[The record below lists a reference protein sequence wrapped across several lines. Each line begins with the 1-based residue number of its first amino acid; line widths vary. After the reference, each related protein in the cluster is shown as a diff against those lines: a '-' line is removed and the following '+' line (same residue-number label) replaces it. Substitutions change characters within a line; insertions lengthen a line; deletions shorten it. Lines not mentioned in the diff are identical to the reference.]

1 MSIDWATAELV
12 AGLAAGTSPP
22 GAPLHH
28 DLVTVADRAAAR
40 VTEVTGLAPQHELPP
55 VEVVDRATWARANVS
70 TMRTTLEP
78 AMRKAT
84 LPPGGGVL
92 VGLETGAL
100 VGLMSRAVLGQYE
113 LSLLEPVA
121 SPRLLL
127 VGPNLREGAEKM
139 DVPVADLTAWVTYH
153 EVCHAVQF
161 TSVPW
166 LRDHLGGLLRELLG
180 SLSWKLEPGALRRL
194 PELADL
200 RNAWRSLS
208 EAGLVGAVAGP
219 ERRAL
224 LDQVQ
229 ATMSLVEG
237 HAEHVMDVAAEGD
250 LEGLAD
256 LREALDRRRVDRPPA
271 MKLLFKLLGLEMKMR
286 QYQQGREFVDAVVG
300 LGGHEAL
307 NRAWADPANLPTL
320 DELADAPAWLR
331 RTERREAA

>member
-1 MSIDWATAELV
+1 VSVDWATAELV
-12 AGLAAGTSPP
+12 AGLAAGASPP
-22 GAPLHH
+22 GPPLHP
-28 DLVTVADRAAAR
+28 DLISVADRAATR
-40 VTEVTGLAPQHELPP
+40 VSEHTGLVPATELPP
-55 VEVVDRATWARANVS
+55 IEVVDRATWARANVS

-78 AMRKAT
+78 AMRSAT

-127 VGPNLREGAEKM
+127 VGPNLREGAERM
-139 DVPVADLTAWVTYH
+139 DVPIEDLTAWVTYH

-166 LRDHLGGLLRELLG
+166 LREHLGGLLRELLS
-180 SLSWKLEPGALRRL
+180 SLSFKIAPGALKRL

-200 RNAWRSLS
+200 RNAWKNLS

-229 ATMSLVEG
+229 ATMSLIEG
-237 HAEHVMDVAAEGD
+237 HAEHVMDAAVGD
-250 LEGLAD
+250 ELPDVER
-256 LREALDRRRVDRPPA
+256 LRKALDRRRGERPPA
-271 MKLLFKLLGLEMKMR
+271 MKLLFKLLGLEMKMK
-286 QYQQGREFVDAVVG
+286 QYEQGSRFVDAVVAAV
-300 LGGHEAL
+300 GHEGL
-307 NRAWADPANLPTL
+307 NRAFSAPELLPTL
-320 DELADAPAWLR
+320 PELEDPQAWLA
-331 RTERREAA
+331 RTAA